1 MLKTVVADLATD
13 IYECPDGKDA
23 LIAYEAHH
31 PDFVL
36 MDISMQEMDGI
47 AATRQI
53 MAADPAAQVII
64 VTNFDDDLMREAA
77 RSAGARGYVLKT
89 QELKHR
95 RKETTERKWRCP
107 ITTLRRQQPRFNASW
122 HTSRY

>member
-23 LIAYEAHH
+23 LSVYEAHH

-36 MDISMQEMDGI
+36 MDISMQELDGI

-53 MAADPAAQVII
+53 VAADPAAHVII

-77 RSAGARGYVLKT
+77 RTAGARGYVLKDNLL
-89 QELKHR
+89 EV
-95 RKETTERKWRCP
+95 
-107 ITTLRRQQPRFNASW
+107 RRQLQTLAA
-122 HTSRY
+122 